1 MPGQRQSV
9 DAIVIGA
16 GIAGA
21 SVAAHLA
28 ASLRVFVL
36 EMENQPGYH
45 TTGRSAAV
53 FAPSYGPDGV
63 RALTRASRPFFDN
76 TPADFATASLFS
88 PRDILMIAREDQ
100 LDALDALIASV
111 SDGTLVEKLAAP
123 RLQDHQP
130 LLRSGYAAAGML
142 DRGGQDIDVAALHQG
157 YLRLL
162 RARGGRVITNAA
174 VEGLSRQGGDWVI
187 ETRTSGTLTAGIV
200 VNAAGAWADRIGRLA
215 GAEDIGLVPKRRT
228 AMVVAEPAN
237 FTRRDA
243 PITVDVEEDFYLKP
257 DAGRLLISPA
267 DETPTVPCD
276 AQPDEMDVAICADRI
291 MTAFNLDIRRIE
303 NKWAGLRSFV
313 ADKEPVIGY
322 SGVADGFF
330 WMAGQGGY
338 GIQSAPAAAEVA
350 ASMILGKPLP
360 SGTVDAGFD
369 PSRVA
374 PGRLAVAA

>member
-1 MPGQRQSV
+1 MADTENHF

-28 ASLRVFVL
+28 ADMRVAVL
-36 EMENQPGYH
+36 EMESQPGYH

-53 FAPSYGPDGV
+53 FAPSYGPEGV
-63 RALTRASRPFFDN
+63 RALTRASRPFFD
-76 TPADFATASLFS
+76 TPPNGFVDAPLLT
-88 PRDILMIAREDQ
+88 PREILMIARADQ
-100 LDALDALIASV
+100 TDALDALIASV
-111 SDGTLVEKLAAP
+111 APGAHVE
-123 RLQDHQP
+123 RLTASALHDHQP
-130 LLRSGYAAAGML
+130 LLREGYAVAGML

-162 RARGGRVITNAA
+162 RARGGTVRTNAA
-174 VEGLSRQGGDWVI
+174 VHDIARL
-187 ETRTSGTLTAGIV
+187 SGTWTVSTDRGGALTADTL
-200 VNAAGAWADRIGRLA
+200 VNAAGAWAGHVGRMA
-215 GAEDIGLVPKRRT
+215 GAEEIGLVPKRRT
-228 AMVVAEPAN
+228 ALMVAEPAG

-243 PITVDVEEDFYLKP
+243 PITIDVQEEFYLKP

-267 DETPTVPCD
+267 DETPTDPCD

-291 MTAFNLDIRRIE
+291 MTAFELDIRRIE

-322 SGVADGFF
+322 SDVAEGFF

-338 GIQSAPAAAEVA
+338 GIQSSPAASELA
-350 ASMILGKPLP
+350 AALVRGRPVPQAIAD
-360 SGTVDAGFD
+360 TGFD
-369 PSRVA
+369 TARVS